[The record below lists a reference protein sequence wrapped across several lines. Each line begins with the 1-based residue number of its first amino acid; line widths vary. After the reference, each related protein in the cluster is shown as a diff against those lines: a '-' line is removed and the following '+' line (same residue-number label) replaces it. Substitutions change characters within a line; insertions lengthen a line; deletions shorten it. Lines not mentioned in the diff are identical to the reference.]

1 MCNEELRRELRANNV
16 PLWKIGREIGR
27 TEMTVIRWFREPLTG
42 ERKSLVEAAA
52 ALLIA
57 QAKQQREA
65 ADDE

>member
-27 TEMTVIRWFREPLTG
+27 TEMTIIRWFREPLTG

-52 ALLIA
+52 ASLIA
-57 QAKQQREA
+57 QAQRREDA
-65 ADDE
+65 NDE

>member
-1 MCNEELRRELRANNV
+1 MCNEELRRELRANGI

-52 ALLIA
+52 ASLIA
-57 QAKQQREA
+57 QAQRRE
-65 ADDE
+65 DTNDE

>member
-52 ALLIA
+52 ASLIA
-57 QAKQQREA
+57 QAQRREDA
-65 ADDE
+65 NDE

>member
-52 ALLIA
+52 ASLIA
-57 QAKQQREA
+57 QAQRRE
-65 ADDE
+65 DTNDE

>member
-1 MCNEELRRELRANNV
+1 MCNEELRRELRANGI

-52 ALLIA
+52 ASLIA
-57 QAKQQREA
+57 QAQRREDA
-65 ADDE
+65 NDE

>member
-16 PLWKIGREIGR
+16 PLWKVGREIGR
-27 TEMTVIRWFREPLTG
+27 NEVTICRWFREPLTG